1 MAGIFINSISVPV
14 EEGDYLMGKFFQSGE
29 NIFVLP
35 VNMENRPA
43 EDIARDAALSIL
55 EVCEQVGRQREAE
68 RKARKEAYEKHYD
81 KGIKDSD
88 QGCPG

>member
-1 MAGIFINSISVPV
+1 
-14 EEGDYLMGKFFQSGE
+14 MGKFFQSGE

-35 VNMENRPA
+35 IDMENRPA

-68 RKARKEAYEKHYD
+68 RKARKEGYEQHYY
-81 KGIKDSD
+81 KGIKDPD